1 MGCDR
6 GTRGECRSIRLH
18 RPQGEQPV
26 RKRIVEQGA
35 GIDCDAA
42 TGADF
47 DLLATEGL
55 PRWIFGSG
63 ILYNRMRS
71 LNATQ
76 DSDCGTPEKWL
87 DAEVF
92 GDGVSI
98 SGEFLDAAECRC
110 IYLNLELSNVALIDI
125 NMPTPV
131 VFRGAYFKSNY

>member
-98 SGEFLDAAECRC
+98 SGEFFRCSRVSMYIPESRAFKRRLD
-110 IYLNLELSNVALIDI
+110 
-125 NMPTPV
+125 
-131 VFRGAYFKSNY
+131 